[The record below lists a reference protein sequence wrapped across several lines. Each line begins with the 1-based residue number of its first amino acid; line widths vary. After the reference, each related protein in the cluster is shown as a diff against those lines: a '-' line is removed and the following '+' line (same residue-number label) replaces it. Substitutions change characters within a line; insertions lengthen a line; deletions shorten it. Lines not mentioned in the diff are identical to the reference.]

1 MPRILSFI
9 PPILALTPL
18 WVLAQC
24 CSSYS
29 VKLMPSEWGRSQGKC
44 PPKAELRG
52 ALTLLPLGMGGV
64 PQCKRPPKAKPRG
77 PLPCYTPRSRGVPK
91 VRTLPRWSP
100 RGALTLLPLVVGRS
114 QSKLSALPRPTQNC
128 FRPSKYQIVH
138 WPLWP
143 MSIKLFIY
151 LFIHSIFISKII
163 IIPEDAIFSFTNLY
177 YMGIFFWKFQIFKA
191 RKDIIVFRF
200 IIEYSS
206 LRDFYRPL
214 LGNNNNNRSI
224 FIWGFLKDDI
234 FWLVLKLEIS

>member
-1 MPRILSFI
+1 MLLKFQAKDEVITTITTTTTNFKVLKIMPRILSFI

-100 RGALTLLPLVVGRS
+100 RGGPYLVTPRS
-114 QSKLSALPRPTQNC
+114 GAFPKVS
-128 FRPSKYQIVH
+128 
-138 WPLWP
+138 
-143 MSIKLFIY
+143 
-151 LFIHSIFISKII
+151 
-163 IIPEDAIFSFTNLY
+163 
-177 YMGIFFWKFQIFKA
+177 
-191 RKDIIVFRF
+191 
-200 IIEYSS
+200 
-206 LRDFYRPL
+206 
-214 LGNNNNNRSI
+214 
-224 FIWGFLKDDI
+224 
-234 FWLVLKLEIS
+234 